1 MLSFAD
7 GVKVYLAPGATD
19 MRKSFDTLA
28 CVVQET
34 IRSDPLS
41 GHVFGFC
48 NRSRDR
54 MKVLFWDRTGYCLI
68 SKRLERGRF
77 AWPKV
82 GGAGDAIEM
91 TGEELA
97 QLLGGVERSRARSGH
112 WYSWSSSTE
121 QRDTGKA
128 TRESEL
134 AVHD

>member
-1 MLSFAD
+1 MLSFSGD
-7 GVKVYLAPGATD
+7 VKVFLAPGATD

-48 NRSRDR
+48 NRTRDR
-54 MKVLFWDRTGYCLI
+54 MKVLYWDRTGYCLI

-77 AWPKV
+77 AWPKADE
-82 GGAGDAIEM
+82 GGSVIEM

-97 QLLGGVERSRARSGH
+97 QLLGGVERSRAKRGG
-112 WYSWSSSTE
+112 WYAWSPQPDRTHAAKSAE
-121 QRDTGKA
+121 
-128 TRESEL
+128 ESEL
-134 AVHD
+134 VVHA

>member
-48 NRSRDR
+48 NRTRDR

-77 AWPKV
+77 AWPK
-82 GGAGDAIEM
+82 AGDGDDAIEM

-112 WYSWSSSTE
+112 WYSWDANAA
-121 QRDTGKA
+121 QRTTGKV

-134 AVHD
+134 AVRD